1 MKFEQ
6 LSFEE
11 AREIVMK
18 ACFFY
23 YQLLEEGEFA
33 HGQTSF
39 WLFDDI
45 SCWELLNFTVVEPNG
60 VSWGIDEEFIREA
73 ALIYLLC
80 ILFNDCEEL
89 GEKEFLNAKNAFSSK
104 LGNMISLNS
113 PQYVL
118 IKNCIGTNSSDTF
131 KSSLKLIFDEY
142 VRGRFNKLSTA
153 IR

>member
-1 MKFEQ
+1 
-6 LSFEE
+6 
-11 AREIVMK
+11 MK

-89 GEKEFLNAKNAFSSK
+89 SEKEFLNAKNAFSCR

-118 IKNCIGTNSSDTF
+118 IRDCIGTNSSDSF
-131 KSSLKLIFDEY
+131 KSSLKPVFDEF

-153 IR
+153 TR